1 LSRSSLPPTIMI
13 LDDEPSVREALR
25 LRLERSGY
33 QVLLAGSYEEFVQV
47 MADCDAILSD
57 IILPGDSGLQAL
69 KWTREHYPNTAVI
82 MMTGKPT
89 FETAAEAIRLG
100 AFDYLAKPATKDE
113 LLFTIERAVQH
124 RRLMLEKERLEK
136 ENETYRLHL
145 EQRVAEQTQ
154 ALRESQEFLTTLTDT
169 MADAVLSLEAPD
181 YRIEYVNQAVVDIFG
196 YEPKELMGQP
206 LYVLYGDQVN
216 FNTFV
221 QKQGAVLMAGQKQMR
236 LEQALRR
243 KDGKSV
249 WTEIVATF
257 LYSENQLSQIITVIR
272 DISQRSLLL
281 GVVAHELRS
290 PLGLITGFSQAI
302 MDDIKNVD
310 EESMARYLGVI
321 HESATRMLRMAD
333 DLLDIT
339 KIELGEVSLV
349 TEAVELIKLLENQV
363 SAYAFVAR
371 KKDIALKAILP
382 VGPVDCE
389 CDPIKIGQVVSNLID
404 NALKYSPSHT
414 TVEIIAE
421 IQDTKLWVGVKD
433 QGPGIKP
440 EETQYLFKSFGHTK
454 ISSKPTGGEKSSG
467 LGLAICKKIIE
478 AHGGEVGVDSMVG
491 QGSTFWFTL
500 PL

>member
-1 LSRSSLPPTIMI
+1 MSSFSLPPVIMI
-13 LDDEPSVREALR
+13 LDDEPAVRDALR

-33 QVLLAGSYEEFVQV
+33 QILLASSYEEFVQV
-47 MADCDAILSD
+47 MIDCDAVLSD

-69 KWTREHYPNTAVI
+69 RWTREHYPNTAVI

-89 FETAAEAIRLG
+89 YETAAEAIRLG
-100 AFDYLAKPATKDE
+100 AFDYLAKPASKDE

-136 ENETYRLHL
+136 ENEAYRLHL
-145 EQRVAEQTQ
+145 EQRVTEQTQ
-154 ALRESQEFLTTLTDT
+154 ALRESQEFLTTLTNT
-169 MADAVLSLEAPD
+169 MADAVLSLSLPD
-181 YRIEYVNQAVVDIFG
+181 YRIEYINQAVVDIFG
-196 YEPKELMGQP
+196 YRPEELMQQT
-206 LYVLYGDQVN
+206 LDVLYTDQAN
-216 FNTFV
+216 LNAFI
-221 QKQGAVLMAGQKQMR
+221 QKQNAVLAAGQKQMR
-236 LEQALRR
+236 LEQALRK
-243 KDGKSV
+243 KDGKTV

-257 LYSENQLSQIITVIR
+257 LHSEDQISQIITVIR

-310 EESMARYLGVI
+310 EENMIRYLGVI
-321 HESATRMLRMAD
+321 NESANRMLRMVD

-349 TEAVELIKLLENQV
+349 TESVDLIKLLKDQI
-363 SAYAFVAR
+363 SAYTLVAR
-371 KKDIALKAILP
+371 KKDIALKETLP
-382 VGPVDCE
+382 SQSFPYE
-389 CDPIKIGQVVSNLID
+389 CDPIKIGQVVSNFID
-404 NALKYSPSHT
+404 NALKYSDPHKI
-414 TVEIIAE
+414 VEIMAT
-421 IQDTKLWVGVKD
+421 IQDTEIWIGIKD
-433 QGPGIKP
+433 EGPGIKP

-478 AHGGEVGVDSMVG
+478 AHGGEVGVDSTLS